1 MLLDPRTYGT
11 SHKLITSSQQELSF
25 QNRPVFYERNRIM
38 KINFKIACSCQ
49 FYVEI
54 DANEANVR
62 YPLCSMERIGS
73 LRNTFICQDTYQSPK
88 LVLRTTL
95 YKFGLISL
103 QGLIDGGK
111 LVSSNDGT
119 ENGGTGEWEDGR
131 TGERENGRTGE
142 WKNGRTGEW
151 KNGGTGEWKNGGT
164 GEWKNGGTGERG
176 KGGMGE
182 RGGENG
188 EREIMNL

>member
-1 MLLDPRTYGT
+1 MKQITCLLQDSGFLFLLDPRTYGT

-95 YKFGLISL
+95 YKFGLISKS
-103 QGLIDGGK
+103 Q
-111 LVSSNDGT
+111 VSQWCIAGY
-119 ENGGTGEWEDGR
+119 EL
-131 TGERENGRTGE
+131 
-142 WKNGRTGEW
+142 KNETNYMPTSR
-151 KNGGTGEWKNGGT
+151 
-164 GEWKNGGTGERG
+164 
-176 KGGMGE
+176 
-182 RGGENG
+182 
-188 EREIMNL
+188 

>member
-1 MLLDPRTYGT
+1 
-11 SHKLITSSQQELSF
+11 
-25 QNRPVFYERNRIM
+25 M

-73 LRNTFICQDTYQSPK
+73 LRNTFICQHTYQTPK

-111 LVSSNDGT
+111 LAIF
-119 ENGGTGEWEDGR
+119 
-131 TGERENGRTGE
+131 
-142 WKNGRTGEW
+142 K
-151 KNGGTGEWKNGGT
+151 
-164 GEWKNGGTGERG
+164 
-176 KGGMGE
+176 
-182 RGGENG
+182 
-188 EREIMNL
+188 